1 MPGKPRAAL
10 GQHMV
15 VLTVVGPI
23 VLVDGCEGKILCR
36 EGECAEIRSGHGHKT
51 CLGITS

>member
-10 GQHMV
+10 GQHAV
-15 VLTVVGPI
+15 VLTVVGPM
-23 VLVDGCEGKILCR
+23 VLVDGCEGKTLCR
-36 EGECAEIRSGHGHKT
+36 EGEGAEIRSGHRHRA